1 MWGNR
6 LGRRCFI
13 FICICLGSFK
23 KFIRVG
29 DGHFLYGIGF
39 WLFLEVASALVGEHI
54 LVVLVGFELVG

>member
-1 MWGNR
+1 
-6 LGRRCFI
+6 
-13 FICICLGSFK
+13 LGSFK